1 MPEATTHRPDERPT
15 EGFHTAFVPVR
26 PDRPIR
32 LFLPADYQPKYA
44 YPLVVLF
51 HPDGA
56 DEDAAARFAPA
67 LSRRNY
73 ITACPRGPVRLGS
86 GSTGRPAFGW
96 GEADPL
102 SDEYLT
108 AVVAHA
114 RAEYHVHS
122 ERVYLF
128 GVGEGATVAYRLG
141 LAMADVVAGVVALN
155 GRLPAPRYRPLA
167 RPRAV
172 RGLRVFVGH
181 GASNPVIPVAAA
193 RKDYRLLRAAGADV
207 RFTAYPTTH
216 RVHEDM
222 LRDVNRWIMDAVNDA
237 DAVLPANV

>member
-1 MPEATTHRPDERPT
+1 
-15 EGFHTAFVPVR
+15 
-26 PDRPIR
+26 
-32 LFLPADYQPKYA
+32 
-44 YPLVVLF
+44 
-51 HPDGA
+51 
-56 DEDAAARFAPA
+56 
-67 LSRRNY
+67 
-73 ITACPRGPVRLGS
+73 
-86 GSTGRPAFGW
+86 
-96 GEADPL
+96 
-102 SDEYLT
+102 
-108 AVVAHA
+108 
-114 RAEYHVHS
+114 
-122 ERVYLF
+122 
-128 GVGEGATVAYRLG
+128 VAYRLG